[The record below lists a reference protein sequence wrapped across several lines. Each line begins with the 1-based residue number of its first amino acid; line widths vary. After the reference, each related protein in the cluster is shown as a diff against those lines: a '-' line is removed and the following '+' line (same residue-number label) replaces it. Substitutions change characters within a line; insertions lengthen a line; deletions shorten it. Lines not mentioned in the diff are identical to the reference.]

1 MTKRKKHQEGEEPNE
16 KEPMTAQDSEVQENT
31 TTNTDAEK
39 KIAENEQ
46 PKIAGP
52 SLEEQ
57 LAESK
62 DRYLRLSA
70 EFDNFRK
77 RSRKEREDLIKTAGE
92 SVITELLHVVDDY
105 DRALKSIDQATD
117 IQAIKE
123 GIQLISNKFEE
134 FLKRQGVTE
143 IDAIGHELN
152 TDLHEAITKIPSPD
166 ENAKGKVVEVI
177 QKGYMLNE
185 RLYATQRYCRRIT
198 AFMC

>member
-1 MTKRKKHQEGEEPNE
+1 
-16 KEPMTAQDSEVQENT
+16 MTAQDSEVQENT

-185 RLYATQRYCRRIT
+185 KVIRYSKVIVGE
-198 AFMC
+198 

>member
-185 RLYATQRYCRRIT
+185 KVIRYSKVIVGE
-198 AFMC
+198 